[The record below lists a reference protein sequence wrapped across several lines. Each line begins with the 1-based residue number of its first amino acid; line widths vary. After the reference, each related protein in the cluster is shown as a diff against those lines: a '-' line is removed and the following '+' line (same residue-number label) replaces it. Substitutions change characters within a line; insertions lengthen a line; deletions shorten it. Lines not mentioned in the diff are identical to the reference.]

1 MSPLNWTYS
10 SLYQNFNQN
19 IPSFYTHESSL
30 SSYTSPEE
38 PEGFTYR
45 NYRKLLDDQVPTLFS
60 GKYKVITEFGRSLL
74 LKAVSHTIY
83 LFFVRRKNVT
93 FWKVRFFPTLR
104 TKIRFWRIC
113 IYQNAPISI
122 AIQSNCWN
130 LKCLISSRMYT

>member
-1 MSPLNWTYS
+1 MSPLNWMYS

-83 LFFVRRKNVT
+83 LYFVRRKNVT
-93 FWKVRFFPTLR
+93 FWKVRFFSYFKNQNSFLKNMHLPECSHFNCNSIKLLEPEMS
-104 TKIRFWRIC
+104 
-113 IYQNAPISI
+113 YQ
-122 AIQSNCWN
+122 Q
-130 LKCLISSRMYT
+130 